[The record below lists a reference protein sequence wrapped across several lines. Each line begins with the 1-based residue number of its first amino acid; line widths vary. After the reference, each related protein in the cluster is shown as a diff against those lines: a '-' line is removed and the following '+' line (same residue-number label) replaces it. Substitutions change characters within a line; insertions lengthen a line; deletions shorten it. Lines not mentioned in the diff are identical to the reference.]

1 MTLKNHKLRLFTIST
16 ALLISLFLTGCV
28 TTTNKRLDQGDIDSH
43 ALTDRWNAE
52 DSKRVAN
59 KMVND
64 LFDFP
69 WLKRFN
75 RENPGKRPVIV
86 IHRITNK
93 SHEHIAVDTFVNDVK
108 RAIIR
113 SDLADFKVAG
123 EELAA
128 LRGLKLDDIHTMDPV
143 ELGRELGANFMLS
156 GSINSMVDQMGR
168 ERVTS
173 YQIDMK
179 LVNVESA
186 REAWNG
192 SEKISK
198 HYKRGL
204 INL

>member
-1 MTLKNHKLRLFTIST
+1 MLYNSSGKRAIAFASALLLTIST
-16 ALLISLFLTGCV
+16 AGCI
-28 TTTNKRLDQGDIDSH
+28 TTSNKRINQSDVDAH

-52 DSKRVAN
+52 DSKRVADE
-59 KMVND
+59 MVND

-93 SHEHIAVDTFVNDVK
+93 SHEHIAVDTFINDIK

-128 LRGLKLDDIHTMDPV
+128 IRGIKTDDIHTMDPV

-156 GSINSMVDQMGR
+156 GSINSMVDQLGR

-173 YQIDMK
+173 YQVDMK
-179 LVNVESA
+179 LINVETA

-192 SEKISK
+192 TKKISK
-198 HYKRGL
+198 HFKRGL